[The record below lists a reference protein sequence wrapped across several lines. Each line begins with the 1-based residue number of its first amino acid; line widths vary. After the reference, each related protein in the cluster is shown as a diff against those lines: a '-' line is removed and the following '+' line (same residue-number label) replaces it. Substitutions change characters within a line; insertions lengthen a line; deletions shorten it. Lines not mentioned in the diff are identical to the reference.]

1 MNHKPPENSRIGR
14 LRGLCSSAPVEP
26 SRTDQLKGLLQRMV
40 PGIAVSPSL
49 LDRMDEALT
58 HVSTGQARN
67 HERLEFLGDAVLR
80 LAATQFIDRHHP
92 DLSVG
97 ECSALRAQLVS
108 DRWLAK
114 LGLQLDLDP
123 LIQLGDKARGDLA
136 AKETLR
142 ADATE
147 ALIGALYACCGDLVM
162 VDLWLTPHWQRTSA
176 EVLADP
182 HRGNNKSALQEWSQ
196 GHRLGLPT
204 YSCTETNGRHGDRRR
219 FHCRVSLPPNL
230 EAEGWGGSR
239 RDAEQQAAGQLL
251 AQLPSS

>member
-1 MNHKPPENSRIGR
+1 MI
-14 LRGLCSSAPVEP
+14 P
-26 SRTDQLKGLLQRMV
+26 SRRAALTQLLQRL
-40 PGIAVSPSL
+40 GIEEAADSSTL
-49 LDRMDEALT
+49 ILIDQALT
-58 HVSTGQARN
+58 HVSAGLAQN

-80 LAATQFIDRHHP
+80 LTATEFIDRQHP
-92 DLSVG
+92 TLSVG
-97 ECSALRAQLVS
+97 ACSNLRAQLVS
-108 DRWLAK
+108 DRWLAE
-114 LGLQLDLDP
+114 LGQQIELAPLLNLGAKAQSDP
-123 LIQLGDKARGDLA
+123 AARD
-136 AKETLR
+136 TLL

-147 ALIGALYACCGDLVM
+147 ALIGAVYAGQASLDPIHR
-162 VDLWLTPHWQRTSA
+162 WLTPHWQRTTA
-176 EVLADP
+176 ELLADP

-204 YSCTETNGRHGDRRR
+204 YSCTETNRRHGDRRR